1 MDTMVVGGLYFVL
14 RLLGIKLWTLMEIIL
29 PVGSIEPSSDS
40 WRVDTRP
47 RDVTIPGELLFCS

>member
-1 MDTMVVGGLYFVL
+1 MVVGGLYFVL